1 MKSLLAAFFIL
12 IISFG
17 CSILPFGNSNP
28 SARNP
33 GSTSTTTDLQYFS
46 DAYAEEEEEGFTVAD
61 FGGQPPG
68 PNQVLVQGGRAV
80 LGTFE
85 EDVFYTH
92 DNVERTVTV
101 QSFFLDQ
108 TEIANIHWLEYL
120 HYIQRDSSE
129 TYYQSALPDTTVWEK
144 ELAFN
149 TPYVSNYL
157 RYPGFRYYPVVGVSW
172 EQAVDYCR
180 WRTEAVNKQ
189 RAMEYYGEDYIDGDI
204 PPIESGIY
212 LPEFRLPTEAE
223 WEYAAYGQAGT
234 QWLDE
239 NQTQRR
245 LYPWDG
251 RTIRSSKRGSVGK
264 FQANFKRGRG
274 DYAGIAGALNDAG
287 FVTMNIYEYAPN
299 DFGLYNMA
307 GNVNEWVYDIYRPL
321 NFQDMED
328 LNPIRK
334 SDFMDSEESYDADNF
349 NSMVSNKSRVYKGG
363 SWADGAM
370 WLSPGTRR
378 FLDQDSSS
386 ATIGFRCATTALGT
400 AGNWNCLL
408 YTSPSPRDVEESRM
422 PSSA

>member
-129 TYYQSALPDTTVWEK
+129 TYYQSALSDTTVWEK

-400 AGNWNCLL
+400 AGNWN
-408 YTSPSPRDVEESRM
+408 
-422 PSSA
+422 

>member
-400 AGNWNCLL
+400 AGNWN
-408 YTSPSPRDVEESRM
+408 
-422 PSSA
+422 

>member
-1 MKSLLAAFFIL
+1 MKVSYYVIL
-12 IISFG
+12 ILVGLVLEG

-33 GSTSTTTDLQYFS
+33 GSTSTTTNLEYFS
-46 DAYAEEEEEGFTVAD
+46 DAFAEEDEDGFVVAD
-61 FGGQPPG
+61 FGGQTPG
-68 PNQVLVQGGRAV
+68 PNQVFIQGGRAV
-80 LGTFE
+80 LGTYE
-85 EDVFYTH
+85 EDVFFTH

-101 QSFFLDQ
+101 QSFYLDQ

-120 HYIQRDSSE
+120 FYIQRDSSE
-129 TYYQSALPDTTVWEK
+129 AFYLSALPDTTVWEK
-144 ELAFN
+144 ELAYN

-172 EQAVDYCR
+172 NQAVDYCR

-189 RAMEYYGEDYIDGDI
+189 KAIEYYGEDYIDGDI
-204 PPIESGIY
+204 PPVESGVY

-223 WEYAAYGQAGT
+223 WEYAAYGQVGN
-234 QWLDE
+234 QFLDE

-251 RTIRSSKRGSVGK
+251 RTIRSSKSGSVGK

-287 FVTMNIYEYAPN
+287 FVTTSIYEYAPN

-307 GNVNEWVYDIYRPL
+307 GNVNEWVFDIYRPL

-334 SDFMDSEESYDADNF
+334 SDFLDDEEDYDSENF
-349 NSMVSNKSRVYKGG
+349 NSMISNASRVYKGG

-378 FLDQDSSS
+378 FLDQDSSA

-400 AGNWNCLL
+400 ATASN
-408 YTSPSPRDVEESRM
+408 
-422 PSSA
+422 

>member
-1 MKSLLAAFFIL
+1 MRSLLAALFI
-12 IISFG
+12 FVFAVG
-17 CSILPFGNSNP
+17 CSILPFGNSSP

-33 GSTSTTTDLQYFS
+33 GSTSTTTNLEYFS
-46 DAYAEEEEEGFTVAD
+46 DAFAEEDEEGFVVAD

-68 PNQVLVQGGRAV
+68 PNQVLVQGGRTV

-129 TYYQSALPDTTVWEK
+129 TYFQSALPDTTVWEK

-172 EQAVDYCR
+172 NQAVDYCR

-189 RAMEYYGEDYIDGDI
+189 RAMEYYGEDYVDGDI

-223 WEYAAYGQAGT
+223 WEYAAYGQVGD

-307 GNVNEWVYDIYRPL
+307 GNVNEWVFDIYRPL

-334 SDFMDSEESYDADNF
+334 SDFLDSEEDYDSDNF

-400 AGNWNCLL
+400 AGNWN
-408 YTSPSPRDVEESRM
+408 
-422 PSSA
+422 

>member
-1 MKSLLAAFFIL
+1 MKVSYYVIL
-12 IISFG
+12 ILVGLVLEG

-33 GSTSTTTDLQYFS
+33 GSTSTTTNLEYFS
-46 DAYAEEEEEGFTVAD
+46 DAFAEEDEEGFVVAD
-61 FGGQPPG
+61 FGGQTPG
-68 PNQVLVQGGRAV
+68 PNQVFVQGGRAV
-80 LGTFE
+80 LGTYE
-85 EDVFYTH
+85 EDVFFTH

-101 QSFFLDQ
+101 QSFYLDQ

-120 HYIQRDSSE
+120 FYIQRDSSE
-129 TYYQSALPDTTVWEK
+129 AFYLSALPDTTVWEK
-144 ELAFN
+144 ELAYN

-172 EQAVDYCR
+172 NQAVDYCR

-189 RAMEYYGEDYIDGDI
+189 KAVEYYGEDYIDGDI
-204 PPIESGIY
+204 PPVESGVY

-223 WEYAAYGQAGT
+223 WEYAAYGQVGN
-234 QWLDE
+234 QFLDE

-251 RTIRSSKRGSVGK
+251 RTIRSSKSGSVGK

-287 FVTMNIYEYAPN
+287 FVTTSIYEYAPN

-307 GNVNEWVYDIYRPL
+307 GNVNEWVFDIYRPL

-334 SDFMDSEESYDADNF
+334 SDFLDDEEDYDSENF
-349 NSMVSNKSRVYKGG
+349 NSMISNASRVYKGG

-378 FLDQDSSS
+378 FLDQDSSA

-400 AGNWNCLL
+400 ATASN
-408 YTSPSPRDVEESRM
+408 
-422 PSSA
+422 

>member
-1 MKSLLAAFFIL
+1 MRISYFLYLFIIGAL
-12 IISFG
+12 IQG

-33 GSTSTTTDLQYFS
+33 GSTSTTTNLDYFS
-46 DAYAEEEEEGFTVAD
+46 DAFAEEDEEGFVVAD
-61 FGGQPPG
+61 FGGQTPG
-68 PNQVLVQGGRAV
+68 PNQVFVQGGRAV
-80 LGTFE
+80 LGTYE

-101 QSFFLDQ
+101 QSFYLDQ

-120 HYIQRDSSE
+120 HYIERDSSE
-129 TYYQSALPDTTVWEK
+129 AFFQSALPDTTVWEK
-144 ELAFN
+144 ELAYN

-172 EQAVDYCR
+172 DQAVDYCR

-189 RAMEYYGEDYIDGDI
+189 KAMEYYGEDYIDGDI
-204 PPIESGIY
+204 PPVESGIY

-223 WEYAAYGQAGT
+223 WEYAAYGQIGD

-251 RTIRSSKRGSVGK
+251 RTIRSSKRGDLGK

-287 FVTMNIYEYAPN
+287 FVTTSIYEYAPN

-307 GNVNEWVYDIYRPL
+307 GNVNEWVFDIYRPL

-334 SDFMDSEESYDADNF
+334 SDFLDEEEDYDYENF
-349 NSMVSNKSRVYKGG
+349 NSMVSNSSRVYKGG

-378 FLDQDSSS
+378 FLEQDSSA

-400 AGNWNCLL
+400 ATASN
-408 YTSPSPRDVEESRM
+408 
-422 PSSA
+422 

>member
-1 MKSLLAAFFIL
+1 MLE
-12 IISFG
+12 G

-33 GSTSTTTDLQYFS
+33 GTTSTTTNLEYFS
-46 DAYAEEEEEGFTVAD
+46 DAFAEDEDGFVVAGFD
-61 FGGQPPG
+61 GQTPG
-68 PNQVLVQGGRAV
+68 PNQIFVQGGRAV
-80 LGTFE
+80 LGTYE
-85 EDVFYTH
+85 EDVFFTH

-101 QSFFLDQ
+101 QSFYLDQ

-120 HYIQRDSSE
+120 FYIKRDSSE
-129 TYYQSALPDTTVWEK
+129 AFYQSALPDTTVWDK
-144 ELAFN
+144 ELAYN

-157 RYPGFRYYPVVGVSW
+157 RYPGFRYYPVVGISW
-172 EQAVDYCR
+172 NQAADYCR

-189 RAMEYYGEDYIDGDI
+189 KAIEYYGEDYVEGDL
-204 PPIESGIY
+204 PPIESGVY

-223 WEYAAYGQAGT
+223 WEYAAYGQIGN
-234 QWLDE
+234 QFLDE

-251 RTIRSSKRGSVGK
+251 RTIRSSKSGSVGK

-287 FVTMNIYEYAPN
+287 FVTTSIYEYAPN

-307 GNVNEWVYDIYRPL
+307 GNVNEWVFDIYRPL

-334 SDFMDSEESYDADNF
+334 SGFLDDEEDYDYENF
-349 NSMVSNKSRVYKGG
+349 NSMISDASRVYKGG

-378 FLDQDSSS
+378 FLDQDSSAAS
-386 ATIGFRCATTALGT
+386 IGFRCATTALGT
-400 AGNWNCLL
+400 ATASN
-408 YTSPSPRDVEESRM
+408 
-422 PSSA
+422 

>member
-1 MKSLLAAFFIL
+1 MKVSYYMIL
-12 IISFG
+12 ILVGLVLEG

-33 GSTSTTTDLQYFS
+33 GSTSTTTNLEYFS
-46 DAYAEEEEEGFTVAD
+46 DAFAEEDEEGFVVAD
-61 FGGQPPG
+61 FGGQTPG
-68 PNQVLVQGGRAV
+68 PNQVFVQGGRAV
-80 LGTFE
+80 LGTYE
-85 EDVFYTH
+85 EDVFFTH

-101 QSFFLDQ
+101 QSFYLDQ

-120 HYIQRDSSE
+120 FYIQRDSSE
-129 TYYQSALPDTTVWEK
+129 AFYLSALPDTTVWEK
-144 ELAFN
+144 ELAYN

-172 EQAVDYCR
+172 NQAVDYCR

-189 RAMEYYGEDYIDGDI
+189 KAIEYYGEDYIDGDI
-204 PPIESGIY
+204 PPVESGVY

-223 WEYAAYGQAGT
+223 WEYAAYGQVGN
-234 QWLDE
+234 QFLDE

-251 RTIRSSKRGSVGK
+251 RTIRSSKSGSVGK

-287 FVTMNIYEYAPN
+287 FVTTSIYEYAPN

-307 GNVNEWVYDIYRPL
+307 GNVNEWVFDIYRPL

-334 SDFMDSEESYDADNF
+334 SDFLDDEEDYDSENF
-349 NSMVSNKSRVYKGG
+349 NSMISNASRVYKGG

-378 FLDQDSSS
+378 FLDQDSSA

-400 AGNWNCLL
+400 A
-408 YTSPSPRDVEESRM
+408 TASK
-422 PSSA
+422 

>member
-1 MKSLLAAFFIL
+1 MLKGNYLILVFLL
-12 IISFG
+12 IIYG
-17 CSILPFGNSNP
+17 CSILPFGKSNP
-28 SARNP
+28 SSRNP
-33 GSTSTTTDLQYFS
+33 GSVSTTTNLEYFS
-46 DAYAEEEEEGFTVAD
+46 DAQAEEEEGFVVAD

-68 PNQVLVQGGRAV
+68 PNQVFIQGGRAV
-80 LGTFE
+80 LGTYE

-101 QSFFLDQ
+101 QSFYLDQ

-120 HYIQRDSSE
+120 HHIQRDSSE
-129 TYYQSALPDTTVWEK
+129 TFYLSALPDTTVWEK

-172 EQAVDYCR
+172 NQAMDYCR

-189 RAMEYYGEDYIDGDI
+189 RAIEYYGEDDYIDGDI

-223 WEYAAYGQAGT
+223 WEYAAYGQIGD

-251 RTIRSSKRGSVGK
+251 RTIRSSKRGSLGK

-307 GNVNEWVYDIYRPL
+307 GNVNEWVFDIYRPL

-334 SDFMDSEESYDADNF
+334 SDFLDSEEDYDYQNF
-349 NSMVSNKSRVYKGG
+349 NSMISNESRVYKGG

-378 FLDQDSSS
+378 FLDQDSSM
-386 ATIGFRCATTALGT
+386 ATVGFRCATTALGT
-400 AGNWNCLL
+400 AGGG
-408 YTSPSPRDVEESRM
+408 D
-422 PSSA
+422 

>member
-1 MKSLLAAFFIL
+1 M
-12 IISFG
+12 
-17 CSILPFGNSNP
+17 
-28 SARNP
+28 
-33 GSTSTTTDLQYFS
+33 
-46 DAYAEEEEEGFTVAD
+46 
-61 FGGQPPG
+61 
-68 PNQVLVQGGRAV
+68 
-80 LGTFE
+80 
-85 EDVFYTH
+85 
-92 DNVERTVTV
+92 
-101 QSFFLDQ
+101 
-108 TEIANIHWLEYL
+108 
-120 HYIQRDSSE
+120 
-129 TYYQSALPDTTVWEK
+129 WEK

-172 EQAVDYCR
+172 NQAVDYCR

-223 WEYAAYGQAGT
+223 WEYAAYGQVGD

-307 GNVNEWVYDIYRPL
+307 GNVNEWVFDIYRPL

-334 SDFMDSEESYDADNF
+334 SDFLDSEEDYDSDNF

-363 SWADGAM
+363 SWADGTM

-400 AGNWNCLL
+400 AGNWN
-408 YTSPSPRDVEESRM
+408 
-422 PSSA
+422 

>member
-1 MKSLLAAFFIL
+1 MRSLFAALFVFV
-12 IISFG
+12 FAVG
-17 CSILPFGNSNP
+17 CSILPFGNSSP

-33 GSTSTTTDLQYFS
+33 GSTSTTTDLEYFS
-46 DAYAEEEEEGFTVAD
+46 DAFAEEDEEGFVVAD

-68 PNQVLVQGGRAV
+68 PNQVLVQGGRTV

-129 TYYQSALPDTTVWEK
+129 TYFQSALPDTTVWEK

-172 EQAVDYCR
+172 NQAVDYCR

-223 WEYAAYGQAGT
+223 WEYAAYGQVGD

-307 GNVNEWVYDIYRPL
+307 GNVNEWVFDIYRPL

-334 SDFMDSEESYDADNF
+334 SDFLDSEEDYDSDNF

-400 AGNWNCLL
+400 AGNWN
-408 YTSPSPRDVEESRM
+408 
-422 PSSA
+422 

>member
-1 MKSLLAAFFIL
+1 MKISYYMIL
-12 IISFG
+12 ILVGLILEG

-33 GSTSTTTDLQYFS
+33 GSPSTTTNLEYFS
-46 DAYAEEEEEGFTVAD
+46 DAFAEEDEEGFVVAG
-61 FGGQPPG
+61 FGGQTPG
-68 PNQVLVQGGRAV
+68 PNQVFVQGGRAV
-80 LGTFE
+80 LGTYE
-85 EDVFYTH
+85 EDVFFTH

-101 QSFFLDQ
+101 QSFYLDQ

-120 HYIQRDSSE
+120 FYIQRDSSE
-129 TYYQSALPDTTVWEK
+129 AFYLSALPDTTVWEK
-144 ELAFN
+144 ELAYN

-172 EQAVDYCR
+172 NQAVDYCR

-189 RAMEYYGEDYIDGDI
+189 KAIEYYGEDYIDGDI
-204 PPIESGIY
+204 PPVESGVY

-223 WEYAAYGQAGT
+223 WEYAAYGQVGN
-234 QWLDE
+234 QFLDE

-251 RTIRSSKRGSVGK
+251 RTIRSSKSGSVGK

-287 FVTMNIYEYAPN
+287 FVTTSIYEYAPN

-307 GNVNEWVYDIYRPL
+307 GNVNEWVFDIYRPL

-334 SDFMDSEESYDADNF
+334 SDFLDDEEDYDSENF
-349 NSMVSNKSRVYKGG
+349 NSMISNASRVYKGG

-378 FLDQDSSS
+378 FLDQDSSA

-400 AGNWNCLL
+400 ATASN
-408 YTSPSPRDVEESRM
+408 
-422 PSSA
+422 

>member
-1 MKSLLAAFFIL
+1 MKVSYYIIL
-12 IISFG
+12 ILVGLVLEG

-33 GSTSTTTDLQYFS
+33 GSTSTTTNLEYFS
-46 DAYAEEEEEGFTVAD
+46 DAFAEEDEEGFVVAD
-61 FGGQPPG
+61 FGGQTPG
-68 PNQVLVQGGRAV
+68 PNQVFVQGGRAV
-80 LGTFE
+80 LGTYE
-85 EDVFYTH
+85 EDVFFTH

-101 QSFFLDQ
+101 QSFYLDQ

-120 HYIQRDSSE
+120 FYIQRDSSE
-129 TYYQSALPDTTVWEK
+129 AFYLSALPDTTVWEK
-144 ELAFN
+144 ELAYN

-172 EQAVDYCR
+172 NQAVDYCR

-189 RAMEYYGEDYIDGDI
+189 KAIEYYGEDYIDGDI
-204 PPIESGIY
+204 PPVESGVY

-223 WEYAAYGQAGT
+223 WEYAAYGQVGN
-234 QWLDE
+234 QFLDE

-251 RTIRSSKRGSVGK
+251 RTIRSSKSGSVGK

-287 FVTMNIYEYAPN
+287 FVTTSIYEYAPN

-307 GNVNEWVYDIYRPL
+307 GNVNEWVFDIYRPL

-334 SDFMDSEESYDADNF
+334 SDFLDDEENYDSENF
-349 NSMVSNKSRVYKGG
+349 NSMISNASRVYKGG

-378 FLDQDSSS
+378 FLDQDSSA

-400 AGNWNCLL
+400 ATASN
-408 YTSPSPRDVEESRM
+408 
-422 PSSA
+422 

>member
-307 GNVNEWVYDIYRPL
+307 GNVNEWGYDIYRPL

-400 AGNWNCLL
+400 AGNWN
-408 YTSPSPRDVEESRM
+408 
-422 PSSA
+422 

>member
-80 LGTFE
+80 LGTYE

-120 HYIQRDSSE
+120 HYVQRDSSE
-129 TYYQSALPDTTVWEK
+129 TYYQNALPDTTVWEK

-204 PPIESGIY
+204 PPIESGIF

-251 RTIRSSKRGSVGK
+251 RTIRSSKRGNVGK

-334 SDFMDSEESYDADNF
+334 NDFLDSEESYDADNF

-363 SWADGAM
+363 SWADGAT

-400 AGNWNCLL
+400 AGNWN
-408 YTSPSPRDVEESRM
+408 
-422 PSSA
+422 

>member
-1 MKSLLAAFFIL
+1 MVIL
-12 IISFG
+12 FTTEA
-17 CSILPFGNSNP
+17 CSILPFGKSNP

-33 GSTSTTTDLQYFS
+33 GSISTTTNLDYFS
-46 DAYAEEEEEGFTVAD
+46 DAYAEEDEEGFVVAGFD
-61 FGGQPPG
+61 GQTPG

-80 LGTFE
+80 LGTYE

-101 QSFFLDQ
+101 QSFYLDQ
-108 TEIANIHWLEYL
+108 TEIANVHWLEYL
-120 HYIQRDSSE
+120 HYVKRDSSE
-129 TYYQSALPDTTVWEK
+129 TFYENALPDTTVWEK

-149 TPYVSNYL
+149 TPYVTNYL

-172 EQAVDYCR
+172 SQAMDYCR

-189 RAMEYYGEDYIDGDI
+189 RALEYFGEEDYIDGDI
-204 PPIESGIY
+204 PPIESGIF

-223 WEYAAYGQAGT
+223 WEYAAYGQIGD

-251 RTIRSSKRGSVGK
+251 RTIRSSKRGNVGK

-287 FVTMNIYEYAPN
+287 FVTTSIYEYAPN

-307 GNVNEWVYDIYRPL
+307 GNVNEWVFDIYRPL

-334 SDFMDSEESYDADNF
+334 SDFLDSEEDYDSENF
-349 NSMVSNKSRVYKGG
+349 NSMISNESRVFKGG

-400 AGNWNCLL
+400 AGN
-408 YTSPSPRDVEESRM
+408 
-422 PSSA
+422 

>member
-1 MKSLLAAFFIL
+1 MIL
-12 IISFG
+12 ILVGLVLEG

-33 GSTSTTTDLQYFS
+33 GSTSTTTNLEYFS
-46 DAYAEEEEEGFTVAD
+46 DAFAEEDEEGFVVAG
-61 FGGQPPG
+61 FGGQTPG
-68 PNQVLVQGGRAV
+68 PNQVFVQGGRAV
-80 LGTFE
+80 LGTYE
-85 EDVFYTH
+85 EDVFFTH

-101 QSFFLDQ
+101 QSFYLDQ

-120 HYIQRDSSE
+120 FYIQRDSSE
-129 TYYQSALPDTTVWEK
+129 AFYLSALPDTTVWEK
-144 ELAFN
+144 ELAYN

-172 EQAVDYCR
+172 NQAVDYCR

-189 RAMEYYGEDYIDGDI
+189 KAIEYYGEDYIDGDI
-204 PPIESGIY
+204 PPVESGVY

-223 WEYAAYGQAGT
+223 WEYAAYGQVGN
-234 QWLDE
+234 QFLDE

-251 RTIRSSKRGSVGK
+251 RTIRSSKSGSVGK

-287 FVTMNIYEYAPN
+287 FVTTSIYEYAPN

-307 GNVNEWVYDIYRPL
+307 GNVNEWVFDIYRPL

-334 SDFMDSEESYDADNF
+334 SDFLDDEEDYDSENF
-349 NSMVSNKSRVYKGG
+349 NSMISNASRVYKGG

-378 FLDQDSSS
+378 FLDQDSSA

-400 AGNWNCLL
+400 ATASN
-408 YTSPSPRDVEESRM
+408 
-422 PSSA
+422 

>member
-92 DNVERTVTV
+92 DNIERTVTV

-400 AGNWNCLL
+400 AGNWN
-408 YTSPSPRDVEESRM
+408 
-422 PSSA
+422 

>member
-1 MKSLLAAFFIL
+1 MRSLLAALFI
-12 IISFG
+12 FVFAVG
-17 CSILPFGNSNP
+17 CSILPFGNSSP

-33 GSTSTTTDLQYFS
+33 GSTSTTTNLEYFS
-46 DAYAEEEEEGFTVAD
+46 DAFAEEDEEGFVVAD

-68 PNQVLVQGGRAV
+68 PNQVLVQGGRTV

-129 TYYQSALPDTTVWEK
+129 TYFQSALPDTTVWEK

-157 RYPGFRYYPVVGVSW
+157 RYPGFRYYPVVGISW
-172 EQAVDYCR
+172 NQAVDYCR

-223 WEYAAYGQAGT
+223 WEYAAYGQVGD

-307 GNVNEWVYDIYRPL
+307 GNVNEWVFDIYRPL
-321 NFQDMED
+321 NFQDVED

-334 SDFMDSEESYDADNF
+334 SDFLDSEEDYDSDNF

-400 AGNWNCLL
+400 AGNWN
-408 YTSPSPRDVEESRM
+408 
-422 PSSA
+422 

>member
-1 MKSLLAAFFIL
+1 MKISYYMIL
-12 IISFG
+12 ILVGLILEG

-33 GSTSTTTDLQYFS
+33 GSTSTTTNLEYFS
-46 DAYAEEEEEGFTVAD
+46 DAFAEEDEEGFVVAG
-61 FGGQPPG
+61 FGGQTPG
-68 PNQVLVQGGRAV
+68 PNQVFVQGGRAV
-80 LGTFE
+80 LGTYE
-85 EDVFYTH
+85 EDVFFTH

-101 QSFFLDQ
+101 QSFYLDQ

-120 HYIQRDSSE
+120 FYIQRDSSE
-129 TYYQSALPDTTVWEK
+129 AFYLSALPDTTVWEK
-144 ELAFN
+144 ELAYN

-172 EQAVDYCR
+172 NQAVDYCR
-180 WRTEAVNKQ
+180 WGTEAVNKQ
-189 RAMEYYGEDYIDGDI
+189 KAIEYYGEDYIDGDI
-204 PPIESGIY
+204 PPVESGVY

-223 WEYAAYGQAGT
+223 WEYAAYGQVGN
-234 QWLDE
+234 QFLDE

-251 RTIRSSKRGSVGK
+251 RTIRSSKSGSVGK

-287 FVTMNIYEYAPN
+287 FVTTSIYEYAPN

-307 GNVNEWVYDIYRPL
+307 GNVNEWVFDIYRPL

-334 SDFMDSEESYDADNF
+334 SDFLDDEEDYDSENF
-349 NSMVSNKSRVYKGG
+349 NSMISNASRVYKGG

-378 FLDQDSSS
+378 FLDQDSSA

-400 AGNWNCLL
+400 ATASN
-408 YTSPSPRDVEESRM
+408 
-422 PSSA
+422 

>member
-1 MKSLLAAFFIL
+1 VIKRFFYFVIIIL
-12 IISFG
+12 TVES
-17 CSILPFGNSNP
+17 CSILPFGKSNP

-33 GSTSTTTDLQYFS
+33 GSTSTTTNLDYFS
-46 DAYAEEEEEGFTVAD
+46 DASAEEEEEGFVVAD
-61 FGGQPPG
+61 FGGQTPG
-68 PNQVLVQGGRAV
+68 PNQILVQGGRAV
-80 LGTFE
+80 LGTYE

-101 QSFFLDQ
+101 QSFYLDQ
-108 TEIANIHWLEYL
+108 TEIANVHWLEYL
-120 HYIQRDSSE
+120 HYARRDSSE
-129 TYYQSALPDTTVWEK
+129 TFYENALPDTTVWEK

-172 EQAVDYCR
+172 NQAMDYCR

-189 RAMEYYGEDYIDGDI
+189 RAMEYYGEEDYMDGDI

-223 WEYAAYGQAGT
+223 WEYAAYGQIGD

-287 FVTMNIYEYAPN
+287 FVTVSIYEYAPN

-307 GNVNEWVYDIYRPL
+307 GNVNEWVFDIYRPL

-334 SDFMDSEESYDADNF
+334 SDFLDSEEDYDSENF
-349 NSMVSNKSRVYKGG
+349 NSMINNESRVFKGG
-363 SWADGAM
+363 SWSDGAM

-400 AGNWNCLL
+400 AGN
-408 YTSPSPRDVEESRM
+408 
-422 PSSA
+422 

>member
-1 MKSLLAAFFIL
+1 MIL
-12 IISFG
+12 ILVGLILEG

-33 GSTSTTTDLQYFS
+33 GSTSTTTNLEYFS
-46 DAYAEEEEEGFTVAD
+46 DAFAEEDEEGFVVAG
-61 FGGQPPG
+61 FGGQTPG
-68 PNQVLVQGGRAV
+68 PNQVFVQGGRAV
-80 LGTFE
+80 LGTYE
-85 EDVFYTH
+85 EDVFFTH

-101 QSFFLDQ
+101 QSFYLDQ

-120 HYIQRDSSE
+120 FYIQRDSSE
-129 TYYQSALPDTTVWEK
+129 AFYLSALPDTTVWEK
-144 ELAFN
+144 ELAYN

-172 EQAVDYCR
+172 NQAVDYCR

-189 RAMEYYGEDYIDGDI
+189 KAIEYYGEDYIDGDI
-204 PPIESGIY
+204 PPVESGVY

-223 WEYAAYGQAGT
+223 WEYAAYGQVGN
-234 QWLDE
+234 QFLDE

-251 RTIRSSKRGSVGK
+251 RTIRSSKSGSVGK

-287 FVTMNIYEYAPN
+287 FVTTSIYEYAPN

-307 GNVNEWVYDIYRPL
+307 GNVNEWVFDIYRPL

-334 SDFMDSEESYDADNF
+334 SDFLDDEEDYDSENF
-349 NSMVSNKSRVYKGG
+349 NSMISNASRVYKGG

-378 FLDQDSSS
+378 FLDQDSSA

-400 AGNWNCLL
+400 ATASN
-408 YTSPSPRDVEESRM
+408 
-422 PSSA
+422 

>member
-80 LGTFE
+80 LGTVE

-400 AGNWNCLL
+400 AGNWN
-408 YTSPSPRDVEESRM
+408 
-422 PSSA
+422 

>member
-46 DAYAEEEEEGFTVAD
+46 DAYAEDEEEGFTVAD

-400 AGNWNCLL
+400 AGNWN
-408 YTSPSPRDVEESRM
+408 
-422 PSSA
+422 

>member
-1 MKSLLAAFFIL
+1 MIKRFFYFVIIIL
-12 IISFG
+12 TVES
-17 CSILPFGNSNP
+17 CSVLPFGKSNP

-33 GSTSTTTDLQYFS
+33 GSTSTTTNLDYFS
-46 DAYAEEEEEGFTVAD
+46 DASAEEEEEGFVVSD
-61 FGGQPPG
+61 FGGQTPG
-68 PNQVLVQGGRAV
+68 PNQILVQGGRAV
-80 LGTFE
+80 LGTYE

-101 QSFFLDQ
+101 QSFYLDQ
-108 TEIANIHWLEYL
+108 TEIANVHWLEYL
-120 HYIQRDSSE
+120 HYARRDSSE
-129 TYYQSALPDTTVWEK
+129 TFYENALPDTTVWEK

-172 EQAVDYCR
+172 NQAMDYCR

-189 RAMEYYGEDYIDGDI
+189 RAIEYYGEEDYMDGDI

-223 WEYAAYGQAGT
+223 WEYAAYGQIGD

-251 RTIRSSKRGSVGK
+251 RTIRSAKRGSVGK

-287 FVTMNIYEYAPN
+287 FVTVSIYEYAPN

-307 GNVNEWVYDIYRPL
+307 GNVNEWVFDIYRPL

-334 SDFMDSEESYDADNF
+334 SDFLDSEEDYDSENF
-349 NSMVSNKSRVYKGG
+349 NSMINNESRVFKGG
-363 SWADGAM
+363 SWSDGAM

-400 AGNWNCLL
+400 AGN
-408 YTSPSPRDVEESRM
+408 
-422 PSSA
+422 

>member
-1 MKSLLAAFFIL
+1 MKSLFAAFFL
-12 IISFG
+12 FLVSFG
-17 CSILPFGNSNP
+17 CSVLPFGNSNP

-80 LGTFE
+80 LGTYE

-180 WRTEAVNKQ
+180 WRTEAVNMQ

-223 WEYAAYGQAGT
+223 WEYAAYGQVGD

-334 SDFMDSEESYDADNF
+334 SDFLDSEESYDADNF

-400 AGNWNCLL
+400 AGNWN
-408 YTSPSPRDVEESRM
+408 
-422 PSSA
+422 

>member
-1 MKSLLAAFFIL
+1 MKVSYYIIL
-12 IISFG
+12 ILVGLVLGG

-33 GSTSTTTDLQYFS
+33 GSTSTTTNLEYFS
-46 DAYAEEEEEGFTVAD
+46 DAFAEEDEEGFVVAD
-61 FGGQPPG
+61 FGGQTPG
-68 PNQVLVQGGRAV
+68 PNQVFVQGGRAV
-80 LGTFE
+80 LGTYE
-85 EDVFYTH
+85 EDVFFTH

-101 QSFFLDQ
+101 QSFYLDQ

-120 HYIQRDSSE
+120 FYIQRDSSE
-129 TYYQSALPDTTVWEK
+129 AFYLSALPDTTVWEK
-144 ELAFN
+144 ELAYN

-172 EQAVDYCR
+172 NQAVDYCR

-189 RAMEYYGEDYIDGDI
+189 KAIEYYGEDYIDGDI
-204 PPIESGIY
+204 PPVESGVY

-223 WEYAAYGQAGT
+223 WEYAAYGQVGN
-234 QWLDE
+234 QFLDE

-251 RTIRSSKRGSVGK
+251 RTIRSSKSGSVGK

-287 FVTMNIYEYAPN
+287 FVTTSIYEYAPN

-307 GNVNEWVYDIYRPL
+307 GNVNEWVFDIYRPL

-334 SDFMDSEESYDADNF
+334 SDFLDDEEDYDSENF
-349 NSMVSNKSRVYKGG
+349 NSMISNASRVYKGG

-378 FLDQDSSS
+378 FLDQDSSA

-400 AGNWNCLL
+400 ATASN
-408 YTSPSPRDVEESRM
+408 
-422 PSSA
+422 

>member
-1 MKSLLAAFFIL
+1 MKVSYYMIL
-12 IISFG
+12 ILVGLTIEG

-33 GSTSTTTDLQYFS
+33 GSTSTTTNLEYFS
-46 DAYAEEEEEGFTVAD
+46 DAFAEEDEEGFVVAD
-61 FGGQPPG
+61 FGGQTPG
-68 PNQVLVQGGRAV
+68 PNQVFVQGGRAV
-80 LGTFE
+80 LGTYE
-85 EDVFYTH
+85 EDVFFTH

-101 QSFFLDQ
+101 QSFYLDQ

-120 HYIQRDSSE
+120 FYIQRDSSE
-129 TYYQSALPDTTVWEK
+129 AFYLSALPDTTVWEK
-144 ELAFN
+144 ELAYN

-172 EQAVDYCR
+172 NQAVDYCR

-189 RAMEYYGEDYIDGDI
+189 KAIEYYGEDYIDGDI
-204 PPIESGIY
+204 PPVESGVY

-223 WEYAAYGQAGT
+223 WEYAAYGQVGN
-234 QWLDE
+234 QFLDE

-251 RTIRSSKRGSVGK
+251 RTIRSSKSGSVGK

-287 FVTMNIYEYAPN
+287 FVTTSIYEYAPN

-307 GNVNEWVYDIYRPL
+307 GNVNEWVFDIYRPL

-334 SDFMDSEESYDADNF
+334 SDFLDDEEDYDSENF
-349 NSMVSNKSRVYKGG
+349 NSMISNASRVYKGG

-378 FLDQDSSS
+378 FLDQDSSA

-400 AGNWNCLL
+400 ATASN
-408 YTSPSPRDVEESRM
+408 
-422 PSSA
+422 

>member
-1 MKSLLAAFFIL
+1 MRSLLAALFVFV
-12 IISFG
+12 FAVG
-17 CSILPFGNSNP
+17 CSILPFGNSSP

-33 GSTSTTTDLQYFS
+33 GSTSTTTNLEYFS
-46 DAYAEEEEEGFTVAD
+46 DAFAEEDEEGFVVAD

-68 PNQVLVQGGRAV
+68 PNQVLVQGGRTV

-120 HYIQRDSSE
+120 HYIERDSSE
-129 TYYQSALPDTTVWEK
+129 TYFQSALPDTTVWEK

-172 EQAVDYCR
+172 NQAVDYCR

-223 WEYAAYGQAGT
+223 WEYAAYGQVGD

-307 GNVNEWVYDIYRPL
+307 GNVNEWVFDIYRPL

-334 SDFMDSEESYDADNF
+334 SDFLDSEEDYDSDNF

-400 AGNWNCLL
+400 AGNWN
-408 YTSPSPRDVEESRM
+408 
-422 PSSA
+422 

>member
-1 MKSLLAAFFIL
+1 MKISYYMIL
-12 IISFG
+12 ILVGLILEG

-33 GSTSTTTDLQYFS
+33 GSTSTTTNLEYFS
-46 DAYAEEEEEGFTVAD
+46 DAFAEEDEEGFVVAG
-61 FGGQPPG
+61 FGGQTPG
-68 PNQVLVQGGRAV
+68 PNQVFVQGGRAV
-80 LGTFE
+80 LGTYE
-85 EDVFYTH
+85 EDVFFTH

-101 QSFFLDQ
+101 QSFYLDQ

-120 HYIQRDSSE
+120 FYIQRDSSE
-129 TYYQSALPDTTVWEK
+129 AFYLSALPDTTVWEK
-144 ELAFN
+144 ELAYN

-172 EQAVDYCR
+172 NQAVDYCR

-189 RAMEYYGEDYIDGDI
+189 KAIEYYGEDYIDGDI
-204 PPIESGIY
+204 PPIESGVY

-223 WEYAAYGQAGT
+223 WEYAAYGQVGN
-234 QWLDE
+234 QFLDE

-251 RTIRSSKRGSVGK
+251 RTIRSSKSGSVGK

-287 FVTMNIYEYAPN
+287 FVTTSIYEYAPN

-307 GNVNEWVYDIYRPL
+307 GNVNEWVFDIYRPL

-334 SDFMDSEESYDADNF
+334 SDFLDDEEDYDSENF
-349 NSMVSNKSRVYKGG
+349 NSMISNASRVYKGG

-378 FLDQDSSS
+378 FLDQDSSA

-400 AGNWNCLL
+400 ATASN
-408 YTSPSPRDVEESRM
+408 
-422 PSSA
+422 

>member
-1 MKSLLAAFFIL
+1 MKVSYYIIL
-12 IISFG
+12 ILVCLVLEG

-33 GSTSTTTDLQYFS
+33 GSTSTTTNLEYFS
-46 DAYAEEEEEGFTVAD
+46 DAFAEEDEEGFVVAD
-61 FGGQPPG
+61 FGGQTPG
-68 PNQVLVQGGRAV
+68 PNQVFVQGGRAV
-80 LGTFE
+80 LGTYE
-85 EDVFYTH
+85 EDVFFTH

-101 QSFFLDQ
+101 QSFYLDQ

-120 HYIQRDSSE
+120 FYIQRDSSE
-129 TYYQSALPDTTVWEK
+129 AFYLSALPDTTVWEK
-144 ELAFN
+144 ELAYN

-172 EQAVDYCR
+172 NQAVDYCR

-189 RAMEYYGEDYIDGDI
+189 KAIEYYGEDYIDGDI
-204 PPIESGIY
+204 PPVESGVY

-223 WEYAAYGQAGT
+223 WEYAAYGQVGN
-234 QWLDE
+234 QFLDE

-251 RTIRSSKRGSVGK
+251 RTIRSSKSGSVGK

-287 FVTMNIYEYAPN
+287 FVTTSIYEYAPN

-307 GNVNEWVYDIYRPL
+307 GNVNEWVFDIYRPL

-334 SDFMDSEESYDADNF
+334 SDFLDDEEDYDSENF
-349 NSMVSNKSRVYKGG
+349 NSMISNASRVYKGG

-378 FLDQDSSS
+378 FLDQDSSA

-400 AGNWNCLL
+400 ATASN
-408 YTSPSPRDVEESRM
+408 
-422 PSSA
+422 

>member
-1 MKSLLAAFFIL
+1 MRISYFLCLVIIGAFIQ
-12 IISFG
+12 G

-33 GSTSTTTDLQYFS
+33 GSTSTTTNLDYFS
-46 DAYAEEEEEGFTVAD
+46 DAFAEEEEEGFVVAG
-61 FGGQPPG
+61 FGGQTPG
-68 PNQVLVQGGRAV
+68 PNQVFVQGGRAV
-80 LGTFE
+80 LGTYE
-85 EDVFYTH
+85 EDVFFTH

-101 QSFFLDQ
+101 QSFYLDQ

-129 TYYQSALPDTTVWEK
+129 DFFQSALPDTTVWEK
-144 ELAFN
+144 ELAYN

-172 EQAVDYCR
+172 DQAVDYCR

-189 RAMEYYGEDYIDGDI
+189 KAIEYYGEDYVEGDI
-204 PPIESGIY
+204 PPVESGIY

-223 WEYAAYGQAGT
+223 WEYAAYGQIGD

-251 RTIRSSKRGSVGK
+251 RTIRSSKRGDLGK

-287 FVTMNIYEYAPN
+287 FVTTSIYEYAPN

-307 GNVNEWVYDIYRPL
+307 GNVNEWVFDIYRPL

-334 SDFMDSEESYDADNF
+334 SDFLDEEEDYDYENF
-349 NSMVSNKSRVYKGG
+349 NSMVSNSSRVYKGG

-378 FLDQDSSS
+378 FLEQDSSA

-400 AGNWNCLL
+400 ATASN
-408 YTSPSPRDVEESRM
+408 
-422 PSSA
+422 

>member
-1 MKSLLAAFFIL
+1 MCIRDR

-400 AGNWNCLL
+400 AGNWN
-408 YTSPSPRDVEESRM
+408 
-422 PSSA
+422 